1 MSNLKVGDKAVIV
14 KEVCGHQFKIGE
26 IVEIINCYPGCQ
38 NYETSNGSDSW
49 HVVMREIKPYTDYL
63 KSNRC
68 TLSQLIKASEFKA
81 IDLSV
86 QMGKERT
93 YLSSTASE
101 SRFNG
106 RGDINQI
113 KLDEIKL
120 NMSLAET
127 ALKTKRDDII
137 VAVGFNP
144 AESQDFTFDIPKEFG
159 DENQTIDAWF
169 KNLKTSE
176 DASKAFIFLHKYIE
190 KYGESLPNFEKDR
203 LYFELAQKTREI
215 RESDAVIGGGC
226 DTTKFSKTLSDFERK
241 KIDDDLDDIARDL
254 WKDEESKKRDRWIYE
269 KPKHN
274 LNIFAILVTI
284 AILVILFSIGY
295 KYIF

>member
-63 KSNRC
+63 KSNRY
-68 TLSQLIKASEFKA
+68 TLSQLIKSSEFKA

-106 RGDINQI
+106 RGDIAQV

-120 NMSLAET
+120 NMSLAEY

-159 DENQTIDAWF
+159 DENQTIDDWF

-203 LYFELAQKTREI
+203 LFFELDQKTRDIWED
-215 RESDAVIGGGC
+215 EFKS
-226 DTTKFSKTLSDFERK
+226 
-241 KIDDDLDDIARDL
+241 KIDSHQGRTKLA
-254 WKDEESKKRDRWIYE
+254 E

-284 AILVILFSIGY
+284 AILAILLSIGY